1 MLRNYNEKTN
11 VTFRKSTSSEIR
23 IYDVSGLP
31 EDIYIT
37 TLWTP
42 LGSLSLSLAM
52 FNVAGDT
59 GPALFIGPPKVI
71 GV

>member
-1 MLRNYNEKTN
+1 M
-11 VTFRKSTSSEIR
+11 SR

-42 LGSLSLSLAM
+42 LALYLSLSCAM
-52 FNVAGDT
+52 STVAGDT
-59 GPALFIGPPKVI
+59 GPALFIGPPEVI
-71 GV
+71 GVWV